1 MRRAAA
7 EVNSLAGWPPCAQ
20 ARSLLDE
27 DVKDA
32 ERLSRERGNL
42 PPYRDHYTDWQS
54 DPHHRA
60 KLSDACAIALRVRRQ
75 RLVSGVMC

>member
-42 PPYRDHYTDWQS
+42 PPTATITQIG
-54 DPHHRA
+54 RA
-60 KLSDACAIALRVRRQ
+60 ALTIAPNSLTHAPLRYASGGNGLSVE
-75 RLVSGVMC
+75 